1 MHMLRKKKKKGST
14 SKINFVLLISRE
26 RSSILLVKHVQAGSC
41 CSQQA
46 KITLDGNP
54 RLKLNC
60 IGWKDN
66 DDSFCEYCCLRLHLK
81 GHYTSLAF
89 MLEYFQRQDLKI
101 GYGVT

>member
-60 IGWKDN
+60 IG
-66 DDSFCEYCCLRLHLK
+66 
-81 GHYTSLAF
+81 
-89 MLEYFQRQDLKI
+89 
-101 GYGVT
+101 